1 MSSGGSGRKLF
12 YFTAACA
19 MAAGAYFY
27 VKKNSQEL
35 KKTKKAK
42 SSKLKLFMM
51 SLFNIIRF
59 RKVNSPNLSQSKPV
73 KALE

>member
-27 VKKNSQEL
+27 VKKNNIDVKDVLMKVQE
-35 KKTKKAK
+35 
-42 SSKLKLFMM
+42 
-51 SLFNIIRF
+51 
-59 RKVNSPNLSQSKPV
+59 
-73 KALE
+73 